1 MSNTLFKIFRLLLCL
16 GGTFVALLLC
26 GYPHLVEKV
35 NPDPI
40 PAMFAFTLIFF
51 AVAAWLSLEAYLSLR
66 RENEEL
72 WQRIDELEAAQK
84 KANFEIGE

>member
-1 MSNTLFKIFRLLLCL
+1 MSNILFKLFRLLLCFV
-16 GGTFVALLLC
+16 GAFVALLLC
-26 GYPHLVEKV
+26 GYTYLVEKV

-40 PAMFAFTLIFF
+40 PAMFAFTLIFV

-84 KANFEIGE
+84 KANSEIGE